1 MEQRLIAGPPAQLQP
16 PLRWL
21 PLCSVEVLAMAAA
34 LERKIGEG
42 QSMHVT
48 YLDVFRE
55 LGVMLKW
62 ATRGKAVSAA
72 DTAFYPTA
80 EELEE
85 LKAMFCL
92 YDKDRNATLDLKEL
106 RAAASSCGFNAE
118 EVGQLACGQG
128 MEKRCCRAAQQAA
141 GHKARQARVESLFD
155 AADIDKDKKISFDEF
170 VQMMSMCYM

>member
-1 MEQRLIAGPPAQLQP
+1 M
-16 PLRWL
+16 L
-21 PLCSVEVLAMAAA
+21 PSMAAA

-48 YLDVFRE
+48 YLDVFRVRAADLNHDNELSFEELLAVMYPLANNKE

-118 EVGQLACGQG
+118 EV
-128 MEKRCCRAAQQAA
+128 EN
-141 GHKARQARVESLFD
+141 LFD